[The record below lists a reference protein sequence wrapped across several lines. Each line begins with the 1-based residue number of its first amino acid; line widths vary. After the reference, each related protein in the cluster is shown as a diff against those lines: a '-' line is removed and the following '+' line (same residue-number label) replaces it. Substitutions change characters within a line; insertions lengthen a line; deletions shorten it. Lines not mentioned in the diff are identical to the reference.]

1 MRSEQETARAI
12 ELHADT
18 VRRLCLIHLKNQA
31 DSEDV
36 FQNVFLKYALADDKV
51 FADEE
56 HRKAWLIRVATNT
69 CRDMQRRVAWN
80 APSLEAEGCTADAPV
95 SSDPA
100 VQPDSRIAEVL
111 DAMNN
116 LDDPPRTPVYLALYE
131 GYTAPE
137 IATMMDAP
145 VNTVYSWIARGK
157 KTLKE
162 ALQ

>member
-1 MRSEQETARAI
+1 MTR
-12 ELHADT
+12 HGDT
-18 VRRLCLIHLKNQA
+18 VWRVCLNALRRPA
-31 DSEDV
+31 DAEDA
-36 FQNVFLKYALADDKV
+36 FQDAFLKYALADENA

-69 CRDMQRRVAWN
+69 CRDMQRCAAWN
-80 APSLEAEGCTADAPV
+80 APSLEAEDCIVDAPV
-95 SSDPA
+95 SQDPA
-100 VQPDSRIAEVL
+100 IQPDSRIAEVL

>member
-1 MRSEQETARAI
+1 MTR
-12 ELHADT
+12 HGDT
-18 VRRLCLIHLKNQA
+18 VWRVCLNALRRFA
-31 DSEDV
+31 DAEDA
-36 FQNVFLKYALADDKV
+36 FQDVFLKYALADEKA

-80 APSLEAEGCTADAPV
+80 AASLEAEGCTADAPV